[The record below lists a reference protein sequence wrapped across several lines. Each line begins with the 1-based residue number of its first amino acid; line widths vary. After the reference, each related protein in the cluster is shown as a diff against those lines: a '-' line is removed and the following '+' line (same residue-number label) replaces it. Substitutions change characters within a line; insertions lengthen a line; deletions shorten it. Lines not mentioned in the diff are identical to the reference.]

1 METAYALDHRREM
14 RRRGE
19 DWFKETPPEF
29 ASYTTGEKRKWFET
43 YEKLREKEEEVR
55 QLKRELDDVEADAAK
70 KQRTMMDAETLAEKP
85 APEGKRKATEPL
97 PKESKKARSE
107 QVDLDESDEED
118 GTQSPGP
125 AVAGGPSPR
134 EKRVLDAVKEQG
146 SQRKAAKYLNIS
158 KSAVARI
165 ATKWPDNK

>member
-70 KQRTMMDAETLAEKP
+70 KQRTMIDAETLAEKP

-118 GTQSPGP
+118 GTQSPRTQ
-125 AVAGGPSPR
+125 SPR
-134 EKRVLDAVKEQG
+134 TQRVLHLYDQFGNAADVTARVQTFSNVSYPTVKRII
-146 SQRKAAKYLNIS
+146 RKHRK
-158 KSAVARI
+158 
-165 ATKWPDNK
+165 

>member
-1 METAYALDHRREM
+1 MEIAYALDYRREM

-29 ASYTTGEKRKWFET
+29 TTYTTGEKRKWCET

-70 KQRTMMDAETLAEKP
+70 KQRAMMDAETLAEKP
-85 APEGKRKATEPL
+85 APEGKRKATEPH

-107 QVDLDESDEED
+107 QVEIDESDEED
-118 GTQSPGP
+118 ETQSPRTQ
-125 AVAGGPSPR
+125 SPR
-134 EKRVLDAVKEQG
+134 TQRVLHLYDQFGNAADVTARVQTFNKVSYPTVKRII
-146 SQRKAAKYLNIS
+146 RKHRK
-158 KSAVARI
+158 
-165 ATKWPDNK
+165 

>member
-14 RRRGE
+14 RRLGDDTWR
-19 DWFKETPPEF
+19 ETPPEF
-29 ASYTTGEKRKWFET
+29 ATYTKGEKRKWCEA

-85 APEGKRKATEPL
+85 APEGKRKATEPH

-107 QVDLDESDEED
+107 QVNIDESDEED
-118 GTQSPGP
+118 GTQSPRTQ
-125 AVAGGPSPR
+125 SPR
-134 EKRVLDAVKEQG
+134 TQRVLHLYDQFGNAVDVTARVQTFSNVSYPTVKRII
-146 SQRKAAKYLNIS
+146 RKHRK
-158 KSAVARI
+158 
-165 ATKWPDNK
+165 

>member
-118 GTQSPGP
+118 GTQSPRTQ
-125 AVAGGPSPR
+125 SPR
-134 EKRVLDAVKEQG
+134 TQRVLHLYDQFGNAADVTARVQAFNKASHSTVKRII
-146 SQRKAAKYLNIS
+146 RKHRK
-158 KSAVARI
+158 
-165 ATKWPDNK
+165 

>member
-118 GTQSPGP
+118 GTQSPRTQ
-125 AVAGGPSPR
+125 SPR
-134 EKRVLDAVKEQG
+134 TQRVLHLYDQFGNAADVTARVQTFSNVSYPTVKRII
-146 SQRKAAKYLNIS
+146 RKHRK
-158 KSAVARI
+158 
-165 ATKWPDNK
+165 